1 MASTTVG
8 VQIPT
13 RERLIRWVA
22 RNMADTGVRLTFDE
36 AINELLNIAEQQE
49 ADRV

>member
-8 VQIPT
+8 VQIST

-22 RNMADTGVRLTFDE
+22 RNMAQTGERLTFDE
-36 AINELLNIAEQQE
+36 AINELLNIAEREE
-49 ADRV
+49 ASR